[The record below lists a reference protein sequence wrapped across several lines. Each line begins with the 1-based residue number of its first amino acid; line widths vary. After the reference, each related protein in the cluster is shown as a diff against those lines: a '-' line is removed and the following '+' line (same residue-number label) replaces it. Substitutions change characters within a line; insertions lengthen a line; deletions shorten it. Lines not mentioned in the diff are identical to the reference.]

1 MDLFLD
7 ILNIFNCIFIVIVTV
22 GFLPQF
28 FYIVFSFL
36 KPKQY
41 KKSSIDHS
49 FGVII
54 CAHNEEDC
62 IAETIKSIKSQNY
75 PQEKIKIFV
84 VCDNCTDNT
93 AEIAKSQGAEVII
106 KNNPNEARKG
116 YALKYGID
124 ILMKKEDGIE
134 SYLIFDADSMLH
146 PDFITKMNDAFDS
159 GSQIARGY
167 CNAKNYDQN
176 IYSGITSLYS
186 IRDNR
191 FNCRVRSAFNI
202 PQLLIG
208 TGMMISRKVFE
219 ETGGWDCTSLSEDAE
234 FTLKRI
240 NEKRMIDYVDDAI
253 YYDEMQ
259 SSLKE
264 TFLRH
269 KRMGYGL
276 MRVFFKQAL
285 PMGFKFLYTF
295 KYTYLDMFLTLL
307 FIPAAC
313 VACLWFPAYYIFL
326 FSYYL
331 AEGYMILVY
340 ETGMLMLYIIVFAF
354 LIPFMLQG
362 LLALLLERKRIPVK
376 KFSRL
381 LPSVFCF
388 PFFMIIYAISI
399 TCGALSFKCK
409 WGDTKHNSTVTSENI
424 SQMLHSEAEE
434 QNAQI
439 DEQNIHADKQHA
451 QTDEHNAKTDGHNAQ
466 TDSKNFESDKK
477 KKKIKTDKSY
487 IVPDSS
493 QDKEQD
499 SPSD

>member
-7 ILNIFNCIFIVIVTV
+7 ILNILNYIFIVIVTV

-41 KKSSIDHS
+41 KKSLIKHS

-54 CAHNEEDC
+54 CAHNEEEC

-93 AEIAKSQGAEVII
+93 AEIAKNQGAEVII
-106 KNNPNEARKG
+106 KNNPNETRKG
-116 YALKYGID
+116 FALKYGLD
-124 ILMKKEDGIE
+124 ILMKRDDGIE
-134 SYLIFDADSMLH
+134 SYLIFDADSILH
-146 PDFITKMNDAFDS
+146 PDFIDKMNDAFDS

-240 NEKRMIDYVDDAI
+240 NENRMIDYVDQAI

-276 MRVFFKQAL
+276 MRVFFKNAL
-285 PMGFKFLYTF
+285 PMGFKFLYTL

-340 ETGMLMLYIIVFAF
+340 ETGMVMLYIIVFAF

-362 LLALLLERKRIPVK
+362 LLALILERKRIPVK

-388 PFFMIIYAISI
+388 PFFMIIYAVSI
-399 TCGALSFKCK
+399 TCGALSFRCK
-409 WGDTKHNSTVTSENI
+409 WGDTKHNSSVTSENI
-424 SQMLHSEAEE
+424 NQMLSSDTVHKNTDYNSE
-434 QNAQI
+434 NT
-439 DEQNIHADKQHA
+439 HP
-451 QTDEHNAKTDGHNAQ
+451 
-466 TDSKNFESDKK
+466 DKK
-477 KKKIKTDKSY
+477 KTEIENNEATQSDTDFKLSKK
-487 IVPDSS
+487 
-493 QDKEQD
+493 QDKNNK
-499 SPSD
+499 SD

>member
-7 ILNIFNCIFIVIVTV
+7 ILNILNYIFIVIVTV

-41 KKSSIDHS
+41 KKSLIKHS

-54 CAHNEEDC
+54 CTHNEEEC

-93 AEIAKSQGAEVII
+93 AEIAKNQGAEVII

-116 YALKYGID
+116 FALKYGLD
-124 ILMKKEDGIE
+124 ILIKRDDGIE
-134 SYLIFDADSMLH
+134 SYLIFDADSILH
-146 PDFITKMNDAFDS
+146 PDFIDKMNDAFDS

-240 NEKRMIDYVDDAI
+240 NENRMIDYVDQAI

-276 MRVFFKQAL
+276 MRVFFKNAL
-285 PMGFKFLYTF
+285 PMGFKFLYTL

-340 ETGMLMLYIIVFAF
+340 ETGMVMLYIIVFAF

-388 PFFMIIYAISI
+388 PFFMIIYAVSI
-399 TCGALSFKCK
+399 TCGALSFRCK
-409 WGDTKHNSTVTSENI
+409 WGDTKHNSSVTSENI
-424 SQMLHSEAEE
+424 NQMLSS
-434 QNAQI
+434 
-439 DEQNIHADKQHA
+439 D
-451 QTDEHNAKTDGHNAQ
+451 TV
-466 TDSKNFESDKK
+466 SKNTDYNSENTHYDKK
-477 KKKIKTDKSY
+477 KTEIENNEATQSDTDFKLSKKQGKNNKS
-487 IVPDSS
+487 D
-493 QDKEQD
+493 
-499 SPSD
+499 